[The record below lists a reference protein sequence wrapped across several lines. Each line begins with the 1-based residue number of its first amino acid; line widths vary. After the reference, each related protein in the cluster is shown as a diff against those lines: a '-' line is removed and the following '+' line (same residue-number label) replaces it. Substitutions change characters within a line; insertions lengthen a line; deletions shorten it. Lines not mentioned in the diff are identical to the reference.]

1 MNIKA
6 VISIAKCS
14 SYNAEVKKSFKRA
27 GLNFCKD
34 LAARLQLP
42 EGSFDISF
50 NEGGIAVSGEVT
62 LHHENFYLQISDS
75 GCFYRECKGRRDF
88 TGGRNCWVEGF
99 GESETTDEIVN
110 RILNILPAKTC

>member
-6 VISIAKCS
+6 VVAIAKCS
-14 SYNAEVKKSFKRA
+14 SYNEEIKKKFKRR
-27 GLNFCKD
+27 GMKFCRD

-42 EGSFDISF
+42 EDSFDIRY

-75 GCFYRECKGRRDF
+75 GCFYRECNGRRDF
-88 TGGRNCWVEGF
+88 TGKANCWVEGF
-99 GESETTDEIVN
+99 GHSDSTNEIVN
-110 RILNILPAKTC
+110 K